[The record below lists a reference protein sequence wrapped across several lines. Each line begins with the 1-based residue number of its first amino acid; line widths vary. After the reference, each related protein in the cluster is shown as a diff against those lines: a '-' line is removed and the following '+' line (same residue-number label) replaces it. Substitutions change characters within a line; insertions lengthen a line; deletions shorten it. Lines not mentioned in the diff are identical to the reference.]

1 MSLLRKLLQSID
13 LFALPLVYTFILHF
27 INLANVNNRI
37 KKRNVQLSK
46 YEAFLSFVK
55 HLSLTVLINM
65 SNLIY
70 VLLSAHVSN

>member
-13 LFALPLVYTFILHF
+13 LFALPLVYTFITHF
-27 INLANVNNRI
+27 IKLANVNNRI

-46 YEAFLSFVK
+46 YEAVLSFVK

-70 VLLSAHVSN
+70 VLLSAHVLN